1 MYLLRCMHYVFDA
14 CNTKF
19 TVSYGQI
26 LVWFGIDYIPQ
37 GTIELIL
44 RDDFVPVRYVDK
56 DQVSFGACATLFD
69 GHLCSVMNLAAC
81 VYT

>member
-56 DQVSFGACATLFD
+56 DQVSIGACTGTAVPHCLMGT
-69 GHLCSVMNLAAC
+69 
-81 VYT
+81 